1 MSQSHGLISSFGGA
15 AAEQPLNNPNMA
27 RQKWLRVSVV
37 APWGIWKSVLSES
50 NCTRSLGVCESHG
63 ISASEEFQESFRG
76 SIVPV
81 LKTIVEY
88 AQLSIT
94 SSAKQVL
101 FDISRD
107 MPGHIF
113 TCGLP
118 CGMMQQTWC
127 SLFIQQKTIEKE
139 MFTHKRKGEAYPVWI
154 FGTSF
159 LESQILFHLIPTA
172 QPALESRRF
181 PTLERIH
188 RLRAWHVAAG
198 VMFFLVQSRGEAWRS
213 PTSTYT
219 CTYKDI

>member
-1 MSQSHGLISSFGGA
+1 MI
-15 AAEQPLNNPNMA
+15 
-27 RQKWLRVSVV
+27 V

-50 NCTRSLGVCESHG
+50 NCTCSLGVCESHG

-88 AQLSIT
+88 AQLSIS

-118 CGMMQQTWC
+118 CGMTQQTWC

-139 MFTHKRKGEAYPVWI
+139 MFTRKRKGEAYPV
-154 FGTSF
+154 
-159 LESQILFHLIPTA
+159 
-172 QPALESRRF
+172 
-181 PTLERIH
+181 
-188 RLRAWHVAAG
+188 
-198 VMFFLVQSRGEAWRS
+198 
-213 PTSTYT
+213 
-219 CTYKDI
+219 